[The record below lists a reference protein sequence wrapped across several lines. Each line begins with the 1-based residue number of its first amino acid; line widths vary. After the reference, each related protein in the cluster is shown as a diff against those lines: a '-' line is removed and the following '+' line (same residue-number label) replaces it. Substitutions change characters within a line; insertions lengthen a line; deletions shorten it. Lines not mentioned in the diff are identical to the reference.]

1 MHAAS
6 SSPARLR
13 KVQTARSW
21 CKGQPPPPNSPVLL
35 PAATCGGQLTVK
47 KSQVRTTHFFPPGH
61 PGKVESKFTRTSLSS
76 PCHPFLLCCSSRAF
90 PGVTWGP
97 RRLTLLPPAPPP
109 PQLLPDDN
117 YCRKPTIPFTHCGT
131 ARCLKPAREDSSRMY
146 TKKGLRFQEKSRTL
160 WKELSQTGSFLTFVC
175 RES

>member
-1 MHAAS
+1 MPTVPLGHQKRGAS
-6 SSPARLR
+6 TY
-13 KVQTARSW
+13 K
-21 CKGQPPPPNSPVLL
+21 
-35 PAATCGGQLTVK
+35 
-47 KSQVRTTHFFPPGH
+47 FIFPPGH

-109 PQLLPDDN
+109 PKLLPDDN
-117 YCRKPTIPFTHCGT
+117 YCRKPTIPFTHRGT

-146 TKKGLRFQEKSRTL
+146 TKKGLHFQEKSRTL
-160 WKELSQTGSFLTFVC
+160 WKELSQTGSFLT
-175 RES
+175 